1 MLIMILISDGP
12 TCGTLAAAM
21 TTTNIKLRRRLRL
34 TRGRLVGRMSQERQ
48 KLSFFL
54 VLMFLVIFGL
64 IVLAEVLFME
74 DHKSDI
80 FYEDNTDEN
89 QSEVNELEVDETQQV
104 GDNISETMDQISE
117 EASEDNLDNSS
128 DEDKV

>member
-1 MLIMILISDGP
+1 M
-12 TCGTLAAAM
+12 AM
-21 TTTNIKLRRRLRL
+21 TTNIKLRRRLRL

-80 FYEDNTDEN
+80 FYEDNR
-89 QSEVNELEVDETQQV
+89 QVKNE
-104 GDNISETMDQISE
+104 NISIRHPISSCE
-117 EASEDNLDNSS
+117 VFPNMKFFGWFLIREAKIISLFGYKLS
-128 DEDKV
+128 

>member
-80 FYEDNTDEN
+80 FYEDNTDE
-89 QSEVNELEVDETQQV
+89 SYETPKPLTAV
-104 GDNISETMDQISE
+104 H
-117 EASEDNLDNSS
+117 EDGIIFEPPN
-128 DEDKV
+128 DKLQGMH